1 MEFTADQQNTANQL
15 QNSVGSVFPDISNT
29 DFWSQYFNPTPTLT
43 ADEQSTGISIGPA
56 DSNYYTNALR
66 SIVGRPVPNPNR
78 DLVDSAYAGIGRTGI
93 GTEPN
98 QIDQEG
104 YDYWLDQL
112 NSGALNA
119 NSFRTAFENSVNNV
133 LSENPNAPTSR
144 YVSGYMEGLG
154 DRDQPFYS
162 GPYQSSLI
170 KSLRDRTPSAP
181 TAPGVML
188 RANKENYPGLDFE
201 FDGSGQLYSPGIK
214 TTMPVTERKTAANK
228 PPVLNQTDVENYLPY
243 VIEDVNTYLGDQSA
257 QNLVKQAYENI
268 GREGIGTSPNQIDQ
282 QGYDYWVN
290 EIESGNLDPVE
301 FNQAFNNSVSTV
313 LNQQPDAPVAQY
325 VDAYLSNQSPDQLV
339 RDAYA
344 DIGRT
349 GIGATPSTID
359 QEGYDYW
366 TGQIE
371 SGALTPEQFQVAF
384 WDSVN
389 TVLGGYG
396 GAPVSG
402 GQKPAPAPTPIDD
415 SWGTP

>member
-1 MEFTADQQNTANQL
+1 MAT
-15 QNSVGSVFPDISNT
+15 NSNM
-29 DFWSQYFNPTPTLT
+29 
-43 ADEQSTGISIGPA
+43 
-56 DSNYYTNALR
+56 
-66 SIVGRPVPNPNR
+66 

-104 YDYWLDQL
+104 YDYWLNQL

-154 DRDQPFYS
+154 DRDQPLYS

-201 FDGSGQLYSPGIK
+201 FDGSGQLYSPGINTIMPATEKK
-214 TTMPVTERKTAANK
+214 TPVNKPPVSNQANK
-228 PPVLNQTDVENYLPY
+228 PPVSNQANNPPVLNQTDVENYLPY

-257 QNLVKQAYENI
+257 QNLVQQAYENI

-290 EIESGNLDPVE
+290 QIESGNLDPVE

-366 TGQIE
+366 TSQIE

-402 GQKPAPAPTPIDD
+402 GQKTAPTPIDE
-415 SWGTP
+415 SQYSFA